1 MNDEELDICIENSS
15 PVTVSLEMNI
25 KFGHLLNDDS
35 KLPKI
40 EHYQELLDELDNIEL
55 KMETS
60 YSYFV

>member
-15 PVTVSLEMNI
+15 AIPVSLEMNI

-40 EHYQELLDELDNIEL
+40 EHY
-55 KMETS
+55 
-60 YSYFV
+60 